1 MSSEPMATAAPVAV
15 HPPLSLYIHIPW
27 CVRKCPYCD
36 FNSHALRDP
45 GVPEAAYLTALLE
58 DLERGDA
65 RPDTALT
72 AYLRV
77 IDHAPE
83 AVLKALRR
91 APG

>member
-1 MSSEPMATAAPVAV
+1 MMTRPA
-15 HPPLSLYIHIPW
+15 
-27 CVRKCPYCD
+27 
-36 FNSHALRDP
+36 DP
-45 GVPEAAYLTALLE
+45 AIDEAATPARARSARALIQAVRWRTGLSQADFARVFRIDLTLLE

-83 AVLKALRR
+83 TVLEALRR

>member
-1 MSSEPMATAAPVAV
+1 MIRPA
-15 HPPLSLYIHIPW
+15 
-27 CVRKCPYCD
+27 
-36 FNSHALRDP
+36 DP
-45 GVPEAAYLTALLE
+45 AIDEAANPARSRSARALVQAVRWRTGLSQADFARVFHIDRSLLE

-83 AVLKALRR
+83 VVREALER
-91 APG
+91 AGL